1 MKPEDFQ
8 VKGVTPKS
16 KVETETQPTEK
27 TFVDRIKNS
36 IKYMFK
42 NIVWSMGILAVE
54 SIAIM
59 YLWNYVIDGIP
70 LTYFKTMALIALIR
84 LIFRGTVLDSKE
96 KNV

>member
-27 TFVDRIKNS
+27 TIIDRIKNS
-36 IKYMFK
+36 VKYMFK
-42 NIVWSMGILAVE
+42 NIAWSMGILAVE
-54 SIAIM
+54 TFVIM
-59 YLWNYVIDGIP
+59 YLWNYVVDGAP
-70 LTYFKTMALIALIR
+70 LTYFKTMALVAMVR
-84 LIFRGTVLDSKE
+84 LIFRGTVLDGKE